1 MHMRG
6 PVLSPRS
13 AAKTAKIHYCMK
25 DREVGFR
32 CLICNRTGQDISVIK
47 SSPCHSNEVEPS
59 PPPSQSD
66 LDERK
71 ARQLQL
77 QELEALKA
85 EGDMLE
91 ELLAHQV
98 ELMQLE
104 DLEAEEAALEAKL
117 KAEEEAD
124 LLQAKIQ
131 SLATVPA
138 KVPKQT
144 WTPLREATKLIP
156 NPKLLDAA
164 EDLAKRS
171 LNFDAMI
178 TPCGSH

>member
-1 MHMRG
+1 MRG
-6 PVLSPRS
+6 PVLSPQS
-13 AAKTAKIHYCMK
+13 AAKTAKIHYFVK

-32 CLICNRTGQDISVIK
+32 CLICNRTGQDVSVIK

-131 SLATVPA
+131 SLATIPA
-138 KVPKQT
+138 RVPKQT
-144 WTPLREATKLIP
+144 WTPLPDPEAKKLIP
-156 NPKLLDAA
+156 NPKLLDVA

-171 LNFDAMI
+171 LNFDATI